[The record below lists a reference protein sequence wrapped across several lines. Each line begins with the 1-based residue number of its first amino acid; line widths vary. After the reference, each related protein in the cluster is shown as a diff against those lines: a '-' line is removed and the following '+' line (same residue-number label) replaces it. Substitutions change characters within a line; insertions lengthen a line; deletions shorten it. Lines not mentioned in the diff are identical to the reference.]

1 MLHGLGWPG
10 LAGEALP
17 LPCRCQERVPGPSGT
32 CMSMAGV
39 EKDPRLLPPPQA
51 GLPNPPNS
59 QPPQLPLPQAQH

>member
-39 EKDPRLLPPPQA
+39 EKDPRLLPP
-51 GLPNPPNS
+51 
-59 QPPQLPLPQAQH
+59 QLPLPQAQH